1 MKKMIL
7 AGILLIVA
15 SAMTGCKSAPPEAK
29 PIDVAPQV
37 GEKMIWSSHDQRPGW
52 TVNEPPTKDGNFYF
66 VGLSGKYATEKEGRD
81 DAHRGAVNNV
91 VKYIGT
97 FAQDKFQQITTSHG
111 LTSEIVDP
119 TRAVRDFQEQL
130 SAAFASHV
138 RTKEWYI
145 EKWQDKKTKETYHLV
160 YLLVEVPQASVE
172 KAYED
177 TLNGNIEDLKK
188 KRDAAN
194 DEKAKAQFQNAMN
207 AFEEAKKQGFGFDKP
222 AGSPDNR
229 EKK

>member
-1 MKKMIL
+1 MRKIL
-7 AGILLIVA
+7 ITGVILTV
-15 SAMTGCKSAPPEAK
+15 MGGMMMGCKSKAPEAK
-29 PIDVAPQV
+29 TIDVAPQV
-37 GEKMIWSSHDQRPGW
+37 GEKMIWSSFDQRPGW
-52 TVNEPPTKDGNFYF
+52 TINEPAAKEGIFYF

-81 DAHRGAVNNV
+81 DAQRTAVNNV

-130 SAAFASHV
+130 SAAFATRVKS
-138 RTKEWYI
+138 KEWYI
-145 EKWQDKKTKETYHLV
+145 EKWQNLKTKETYHLV
-160 YLLVEVPQASVE
+160 FLLAEAPQAAID

-177 TLNGNIEDLKK
+177 TLDGNIEDMKK

-194 DEKAKAQFQNAMN
+194 DEKAKAQFENAMN
-207 AFEEAKKQGFGFDKP
+207 AFEEAKQQGFGL
-222 AGSPDNR
+222 

>member
-1 MKKMIL
+1 MKKIIL
-7 AGILLIVA
+7 TGVILT
-15 SAMTGCKSAPPEAK
+15 AMSGMMMGCKSSAPVAK

-37 GEKMIWSSHDQRPGW
+37 GEKMIWSSFDQRPGW
-52 TVNEPPTKDGNFYF
+52 TVNEPPAKEGIFYF

-81 DAHRGAVNNV
+81 DAQRTATNNV

-130 SAAFASHV
+130 AQAF
-138 RTKEWYI
+138 TTKIKPKEWYI
-145 EKWQDKKTKETYHLV
+145 EKWQDNKTKETYHLV
-160 YLLVEVPQASVE
+160 YLLVEVPQASID

-188 KRDAAN
+188 KRDEAN
-194 DEKAKAQFQNAMN
+194 DEKAKSQFQNAMN
-207 AFEEAKKQGFGFDKP
+207 AFEEAKKQGFGF
-222 AGSPDNR
+222 

>member
-1 MKKMIL
+1 MKKIIL
-7 AGILLIVA
+7 TGVILT
-15 SAMTGCKSAPPEAK
+15 AMSGLMLGCKSSAPEAK

-37 GEKMIWSSHDQRPGW
+37 GEKIIWSSHDQRPGW
-52 TVNEPPTKDGNFYF
+52 TVNEPAAKEGNFYF

-81 DAHRGAVNNV
+81 DAHRSALNNV

-111 LTSEIVDP
+111 LSSEIVDP

-130 SAAFASHV
+130 SQAFASKV

-145 EKWQDKKTKETYHLV
+145 EKWQLNKTKETYHLV
-160 YLLVEVPQASVE
+160 YLLVEVPDASIE

-194 DEKAKAQFQNAMN
+194 DEKAKAQFQSAMD
-207 AFEEAKKQGFGFDKP
+207 AFEQAKKQGF
-222 AGSPDNR
+222 SL
-229 EKK
+229 EK

>member
-7 AGILLIVA
+7 AGVVLTAISGMIL
-15 SAMTGCKSAPPEAK
+15 GCKSAPPEAK

-52 TVNEPPTKDGNFYF
+52 TVNEPATKEGNFYF

-81 DAHRGAVNNV
+81 DAQRSAVNNV

-160 YLLVEVPQASVE
+160 YLLVEVPQTSVE

-194 DEKAKAQFQNAMN
+194 DEKAKAQYEDAMK
-207 AFEEAKKQGFGFDKP
+207 AFEDAKKQGFGL
-222 AGSPDNR
+222 

>member
-7 AGILLIVA
+7 TGVILT
-15 SAMTGCKSAPPEAK
+15 AMSGMMLGCKSASPEAK

-37 GEKMIWSSHDQRPGW
+37 GEKLIWSSHDQRPGW
-52 TVNEPPTKDGNFYF
+52 TVNEPATKEGNFYL

-81 DAHRGAVNNV
+81 DAHRTAVNNV

-130 SAAFASHV
+130 SSAFASHI

-145 EKWQDKKTKETYHLV
+145 EKWENRKMKETYHLV
-160 YLLVEVPQASVE
+160 YLLAEVPQAAID

-194 DEKAKAQFQNAMN
+194 DEKAKSQFENAMN
-207 AFEEAKKQGFGFDKP
+207 AFEEAKKQGFGL
-222 AGSPDNR
+222 

>member
-7 AGILLIVA
+7 AGMILATMGGMMI
-15 SAMTGCKSAPPEAK
+15 GCKSKAPEAK

-52 TVNEPPTKDGNFYF
+52 TVNEPATRDGNFYF

-81 DAHRGAVNNV
+81 DAQRGAVNNV
-91 VKYIGT
+91 VRYIGT
-97 FAQDKFQQITTSHG
+97 FAQTKFQQITTSHG

-130 SAAFASHV
+130 SAAFASRI

-145 EKWQDKKTKETYHLV
+145 EKWQNLKFKDTYHLV
-160 YLLVEVPQASVE
+160 YLLVEVPQSSIE
-172 KAYED
+172 KAYEE
-177 TLNGNIEDLKK
+177 TLNGNIDDLKK

-194 DEKAKAQFQNAMN
+194 DEKAKNQFQNAMN
-207 AFEEAKKQGFGFDKP
+207 AFEDAKKQGFGF
-222 AGSPDNR
+222 
-229 EKK
+229 EK